1 MFNYCIRLSGIK
13 DGNHEYSF
21 VVNNQFFD
29 AFEQSEITNAK
40 FEVIIILKKE
50 GKKMNLSFNIDG
62 IITNF
67 NCDLCASALE
77 IPISTSLSIILQET
91 ENEMEDTDEIL
102 YIHPNQCE
110 IDVSHLIFEVISLA
124 IPSKREH
131 NSESGVQCDKE
142 MMVLLEQ
149 YAEKEEKI
157 DPRWEVLNK
166 LKDLKN

>member
-1 MFNYCIRLSGIK
+1 MLNYCIRLSGIK

-21 VVNNQFFD
+21 VVSNQFFD
-29 AFEQSEITNAK
+29 AFEQSEITNAEFK
-40 FEVIIILKKE
+40 VIVILKKD
-50 GKKMNLSFNIDG
+50 GKKINLSFDIEGN
-62 IITNF
+62 ITNF

-77 IPISTSLSIILQET
+77 IPISISLSIILQET
-91 ENEMEDTDEIL
+91 ETEMEDSDEIL
-102 YIHPNQCE
+102 YINPNQYE
-110 IDVSHLIFEVISLA
+110 IDISHLIFEVISLA
-124 IPSKREH
+124 VPSKREH

-166 LKDLKN
+166 LKDLKK

>member
-1 MFNYCIRLSGIK
+1 MLNYCIRLSGIK

-29 AFEQSEITNAK
+29 AFEQSEITNAE

-62 IITNF
+62 IITNL

-77 IPISTSLSIILQET
+77 IPISTSLSVMLQ

-102 YIHPNQCE
+102 YIHPNQYK

-149 YAEKEEKI
+149 YAEKEENI

-166 LKDLKN
+166 LKDLKK